1 MDDEFS
7 RDPDFRPE
15 GVAPLK
21 PGTEFI
27 RIWNDQTHR
36 VRVAAEGFVYQG
48 HPYKSLSEIARKI
61 TGTRWSGPK
70 FFAVKR
76 PIAFR

>member
-1 MDDEFS
+1 MDHAFS
-7 RDPDFRPE
+7 LDPEFRPE

-27 RIWNDQTHR
+27 RVWNHHSHR
-36 VRVAAEGFVYQG
+36 VRVTTQGFIYQWLA
-48 HPYKSLSEIARKI
+48 YNSLSEIARKI

-70 FFAVKR
+70 FFAVR
-76 PIAFR
+76 RSMSSG